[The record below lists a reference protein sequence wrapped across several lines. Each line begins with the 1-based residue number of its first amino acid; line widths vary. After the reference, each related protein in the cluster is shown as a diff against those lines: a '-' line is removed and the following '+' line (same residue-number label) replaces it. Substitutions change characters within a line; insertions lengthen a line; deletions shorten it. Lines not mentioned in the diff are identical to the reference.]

1 MSYFMQADLNVLCA
15 DTTEHHGLIIFIT
28 FTVVSIS
35 GESRTTRAAERSLG
49 ICTSGIVPTAVVGI
63 LSTLINV
70 CNEIYSMI
78 CATMIVGGR
87 MKKYTFI

>member
-35 GESRTTRAAERSLG
+35 GESRTTRAVERSLG
-49 ICTSGIVPTAVVGI
+49 ICTSGIVPAAVVGTCSAFI
-63 LSTLINV
+63 DV
-70 CNEIYSMI
+70 CNEIN
-78 CATMIVGGR
+78 
-87 MKKYTFI
+87 